1 MSLCEGCS
9 KVSIDVAWIVMGR
22 CKCQWVALDKSQGPH
37 AMYVG
42 QVLSDLN
49 SQSITSR
56 VSLVP
61 SNFEVDRRCDV
72 CLATQNIHIVGLIT
86 YTCRELLAQ
95 L

>member
-9 KVSIDVAWIVMGR
+9 KVSIDVAWIVMCR
-22 CKCQWVALDKSQGPH
+22 CKCQRVALDKSQGPY

-42 QVLSDLN
+42 QVLSDSN

-61 SNFEVDRRCDV
+61 SDFEVDRQCDV

-86 YTCRELLAQ
+86 CTCRGLLAQ